1 MGSAYD
7 PAAWSDW
14 FVATAGIGAALAGLV
29 FVALSINLREIL
41 RFGGVVERGAEAL
54 VMLLSIAV
62 TAVVGL
68 WPVDRDWVGLG
79 LAFVGVAAWATAV
92 TIFVRSGTLERS
104 TTGQKVAR
112 VTLSQLATIPV
123 ALAGASLVVGI
134 GPGLNLLVVATLG
147 AIAAGVSGAWVLLVE
162 ILR

>member
-1 MGSAYD
+1 MTAAFD

-14 FVATAGIGAALAGLV
+14 FLATAGIGAALAGLV
-29 FVALSINLREIL
+29 FVAFSINLREIL

-54 VMLLSIAV
+54 IMLLSVAV

-68 WPVDRDWVGLG
+68 WPADPAWIGVGLI
-79 LAFVGVAAWATAV
+79 AVGTAAWATAV

-104 TTGQKVAR
+104 TTGQKTIRVA
-112 VTLSQLATIPV
+112 LSQAATLPV
-123 ALAGASLVVGI
+123 VLAGASLVAGI
-134 GPGLNLLVVATLG
+134 GPGLDLLLIAFLG
-147 AIAAGVSGAWVLLVE
+147 ALAAGVSGAWVLLVE